1 MKKNLMMQQSN
12 AKLQTLLETA
22 LDFAMLITN
31 GDQGKFEVFRR
42 VMLNKYNAL
51 KKINSRE
58 INGTQ
63 ECKQQETSNT

>member
-51 KKINSRE
+51 KKINSE
-58 INGTQ
+58 FNE
-63 ECKQQETSNT
+63 ECKQQEISNM

>member
-1 MKKNLMMQQSN
+1 MNKKLITQQNN

-31 GDQGKFEVFRR
+31 GDQGKFELFRR

-51 KKINSRE
+51 KKVDDSDL
-58 INGTQ
+58 Q
-63 ECKQQETSNT
+63 ECEQSNYSNANEY

>member
-1 MKKNLMMQQSN
+1 MNKNLMMQQSN

-51 KKINSRE
+51 KKINSSE
-58 INGTQ
+58 LVET
-63 ECKQQETSNT
+63 EEWKQQDVSKV

>member
-63 ECKQQETSNT
+63 ECKQQEISNM

>member
-1 MKKNLMMQQSN
+1 MDKNVLINQTN

-31 GDQGKFEVFRR
+31 GDQQKFEVFRR

-51 KKINSRE
+51 KKINISE
-58 INGTQ
+58 FN
-63 ECKQQETSNT
+63 E